1 MRLNS
6 QDLKDIGLLKHWR
19 TIRLALVKQNGL
31 TSSSDLEILI
41 YLESLKR
48 FTIKDFKAG
57 IYTYSWEK
65 KRWQRLIRDG
75 WIVTWRQM
83 NRTTQKY
90 NIYKVSFKASQ
101 MISRMYRL
109 MLGEEDLPTS
119 EKSKYYNN
127 KRYSSKIMNKAID
140 DMIRDKNK

>member
-1 MRLNS
+1 MRLVA

-19 TIRLALVKQNGL
+19 TVRLALVKQNNL
-31 TSSSDLEILI
+31 TSSSDLELLI

-57 IYTYSWEK
+57 TYTYNWDKS
-65 KRWQRLIRDG
+65 RWNRLLKQG
-75 WIVTWRQM
+75 WISVWRER

-109 MLGEEDLPTS
+109 LLGEEDLPTS
-119 EKSKYYNN
+119 DKSKYYKN
-127 KRYSSKIMNKAID
+127 KRYSSKVMNKAID
-140 DMIRDKNK
+140 DMIKDKNR

>member
-1 MRLNS
+1 VRLKS

-19 TIRLALVKQNGL
+19 TIRLALVKQNDL
-31 TSSSDLEILI
+31 TSSSDLELLV
-41 YLESLKR
+41 YLEALKR

-65 KRWQRLIRDG
+65 KKWQRLIRDG
-75 WIVTWRQM
+75 WITTWRER

-119 EKSKYYNN
+119 DKSKYYSNR
-127 KRYSSKIMNKAID
+127 RYSSKVMNKAID
-140 DMIRDKNK
+140 GMIKDKNR

>member
-1 MRLNS
+1 MRLVA

-19 TIRLALVKQNGL
+19 TVRLALVKQNNL
-31 TSSSDLEILI
+31 KSSSDLELLI

-48 FTIKDFKAG
+48 FTLKDFKSG
-57 IYTYSWEK
+57 VYTYKWDK
-65 KRWQRLIRDG
+65 GRWKRLLKEG
-75 WIVTWRQM
+75 WISIWRER

-109 MLGEEDLPTS
+109 LLGEEDLPTS
-119 EKSKYYNN
+119 DRSKFYRNKSYTS
-127 KRYSSKIMNKAID
+127 RVMNKAID
-140 DMIRDKNK
+140 DMIKDKNR